1 MWIFSL
7 ACCGQQS
14 KSWLTL
20 GQGDMF
26 LYSGYGNKFETWKC
40 NSKIY
45 HIYKYST
52 CTCKPH
58 KPGPFPWRSH
68 QRWSHRH
75 LCLAAGLCLSAQWS
89 EKSDSPVSPNEAFS
103 GDPPQP
109 SQPWSIF
116 FPVRQKEHILDM
128 ACWHHWQTFSN
139 CIYFTVTLVV
149 FYVIVHMYASQICR
163 KFLNSNLFNI

>member
-1 MWIFSL
+1 MDRKSKNFIGSL
-7 ACCGQQS
+7 WDR
-14 KSWLTL
+14 KN
-20 GQGDMF
+20 MF
-26 LYSGYGNKFETWKC
+26 LYSAYDNKRLKKNKTWDG
-40 NSKIY
+40 NSKLY

-68 QRWSHRH
+68 RRWSHHH
-75 LCLAAGLCLSAQWS
+75 LCLAAGLCSSAQWS

-103 GDPPQP
+103 GGPPHP

-116 FPVRQKEHILDM
+116 SGRQKEHILDM

-139 CIYFTVTLVV
+139 CIYFTVTLVL
-149 FYVIVHMYASQICR
+149 FYVIVHTYASQICR
-163 KFLNSNLFNI
+163 KFLNSNLFNM